1 MAVRTSTV
9 TGMTSTP
16 KAASFTSLDW
26 IFLPRYSG
34 VRPTIRPPM
43 NTVTMAN
50 SKMVYRPLPT
60 PPGETSPSII
70 PVSTANPPIGV

>member
-1 MAVRTSTV
+1 
-9 TGMTSTP
+9 
-16 KAASFTSLDW
+16 
-26 IFLPRYSG
+26 
-34 VRPTIRPPM
+34 M
-43 NTVTMAN
+43 NTVMMAN